1 MYCSVVLTAITQQ
14 LNNEQYQF
22 EGVKLKGSLYLK
34 QLTIVMSYETG
45 EKGTK
50 VRLMEEYAV
59 ESKILVQQRGANLK
73 QCPIQ
78 AAGATLQPTIISNI
92 TRIQQGFK
100 FTSWLPWPVF
110 FIVAH

>member
-1 MYCSVVLTAITQQ
+1 
-14 LNNEQYQF
+14 
-22 EGVKLKGSLYLK
+22 
-34 QLTIVMSYETG
+34 MSYETG
-45 EKGTK
+45 WKGTQ
-50 VRLMEEYAV
+50 VQLMEEYVV

-100 FTSWLPWPVF
+100 FTSWLPLTSL
-110 FIVAH
+110 FIVVVHRFFRAFML

>member
-1 MYCSVVLTAITQQ
+1 M
-14 LNNEQYQF
+14 
-22 EGVKLKGSLYLK
+22 
-34 QLTIVMSYETG
+34 
-45 EKGTK
+45 EK
-50 VRLMEEYAV
+50 YAV

-100 FTSWLPWPVF
+100 FTFWLPLTSFLLWYTDYLGFYVLF
-110 FIVAH
+110 VLALNIYT